1 MLTLNA
7 TQVRKE
13 WSSVVDT
20 VVREK
25 PQFIKRT
32 RDRMFL
38 ANIELLSE
46 FLAAYTFSAN
56 VFIEADGSVTLSLN
70 ELDLVENGKNEQE
83 ALSNLSKSIL
93 EYSEEYYN
101 DFTYWSSGNRSSHK
115 PYVFKALIL
124 GDVDKIGAEIICHH
138 GKT

>member
-1 MLTLNA
+1 MLVLNA

-46 FLAAYTFSAN
+46 FLSAYTFSAET
-56 VFIEADGSVTLSLN
+56 FTEDDGSITLSLN

-83 ALSNLSKSIL
+83 AVNKLAEAIY
-93 EYSEEYYN
+93 EYAEEYYN
-101 DFTYWSSGNRSSHK
+101 DFAYWSRGNRTSHK
-115 PYVFKALIL
+115 PYVFKALAL
-124 GDVDKIGAEIICHH
+124 GSAREIGEQIVCRRGKI
-138 GKT
+138 